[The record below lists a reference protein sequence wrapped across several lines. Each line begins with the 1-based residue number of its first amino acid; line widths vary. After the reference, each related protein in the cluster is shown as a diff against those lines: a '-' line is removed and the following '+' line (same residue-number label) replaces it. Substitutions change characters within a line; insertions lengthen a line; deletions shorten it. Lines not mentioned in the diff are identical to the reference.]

1 MLKNLCVDIV
11 VVVGMARE
19 WLAEAIRA
27 FAPTVADRVL
37 RLIGDKRLSKDDLN
51 ILLVTLLAEQN
62 VGVAR
67 CLEGINGQLQ
77 SMQKTLELFGR
88 ELKTL
93 NEGVAVLLRRTEKF

>member
-1 MLKNLCVDIV
+1 MFKNLCMDIGI
-11 VVVGMARE
+11 VVGMASK
-19 WLAEAIRA
+19 WLVEAIRA
-27 FAPTVADRVL
+27 FAPTVADKVL
-37 RLIGDKRLSKDDLN
+37 GLIGEKRLSKDDLN

-77 SMQKTLELFGR
+77 SMQRTLELFGR

-93 NEGVAVLLRRTEKF
+93 NEGVAVLLRRTE